1 MKINNAMRNN
11 NRNIWSRRLA
21 FQAIYSWSINE
32 CEINE
37 LKSVFQEDENY
48 SKSDNEY
55 FEEIVTGVVNNIITI
70 DDEIS
75 KTSEIDIKNI
85 NFVELSIIRCFIF
98 ELNSAK
104 EIPKEILLSESVK
117 LASKFGGQD
126 SYKFINA
133 FLDNFVKNYKNENN

>member
-32 CEINE
+32 CEIDE
-37 LKSVFQEDENY
+37 LQSIFREDENY
-48 SKSDNEY
+48 NKSDNKY
-55 FEEIVTGVVNNIITI
+55 FEEIVTGVVNNIINI

-98 ELNSAK
+98 ELNGTK
-104 EIPKEILLSESVK
+104 EIPKEILLAESVK

-133 FLDNFVKNYKNENN
+133 FLDNFVKNDTNENN

>member
-32 CEINE
+32 CEIDE
-37 LKSVFQEDENY
+37 LQSVFQEDENY

-104 EIPKEILLSESVK
+104 EIPKEILLAESVK

-133 FLDNFVKNYKNENN
+133 FLDNFVKNYINENN

>member
-1 MKINNAMRNN
+1 MMSEPNKI
-11 NRNIWSRRLA
+11 L
-21 FQAIYSWSINE
+21 
-32 CEINE
+32 EIDE
-37 LKSVFQEDENY
+37 LQSVFREDENY
-48 SKSDNEY
+48 NKSDNEY

-98 ELNSAK
+98 ELNGTK
-104 EIPKEILLSESVK
+104 EIPKEILLAESVK

-133 FLDNFVKNYKNENN
+133 FLDNFVKNDTNENN

>member
-32 CEINE
+32 CGIDE
-37 LKSVFQEDENY
+37 LQSIFREDENY
-48 SKSDNEY
+48 NKSDNKY
-55 FEEIVTGVVNNIITI
+55 FEEIVTGVVNNIIAI

-75 KTSEIDIKNI
+75 KISEIDIKNI

-98 ELNSAK
+98 ELNGNK
-104 EIPKEILLSESVK
+104 EIPKEILLAESVK

-133 FLDNFVKNYKNENN
+133 FLDNFVKNDTNENN

>member
-32 CEINE
+32 CEIDE
-37 LKSVFQEDENY
+37 LQSIFREDENY
-48 SKSDNEY
+48 NKSDNKY

-98 ELNSAK
+98 ELNGNK
-104 EIPKEILLSESVK
+104 EIPKEILLAESVK

-133 FLDNFVKNYKNENN
+133 FLDNFVKNDTNENN

>member
-32 CEINE
+32 CGIDE
-37 LKSVFQEDENY
+37 LQSIFREDENY
-48 SKSDNEY
+48 NKSDNKY
-55 FEEIVTGVVNNIITI
+55 FEEIVTGVVNNITTI

-98 ELNSAK
+98 ELNGNK
-104 EIPKEILLSESVK
+104 EIPKEILLAESVK
-117 LASKFGGQD
+117 LASKYGGLD

-133 FLDNFVKNYKNENN
+133 FLDNFVKNDTNENN

>member
-32 CEINE
+32 CEIDE
-37 LKSVFQEDENY
+37 LQSIFREDENY
-48 SKSDNEY
+48 NKSDNKY

-104 EIPKEILLSESVK
+104 EIPKEILLAESVK

-133 FLDNFVKNYKNENN
+133 FLDNFVKNYINENN

>member
-1 MKINNAMRNN
+1 MRNN

-37 LKSVFQEDENY
+37 LQSVFQEDENY

-104 EIPKEILLSESVK
+104 EIPKEILLAESVK

-133 FLDNFVKNYKNENN
+133 FLDNFVKNDTNENN

>member
-1 MKINNAMRNN
+1 MRNN

-37 LKSVFQEDENY
+37 LQSVFQEDENY
-48 SKSDNEY
+48 SKSDNED

-75 KTSEIDIKNI
+75 KTSEIDIKYI

-104 EIPKEILLSESVK
+104 EIPKEILLAESVK

-133 FLDNFVKNYKNENN
+133 FLDNFVKNDTNENN

>member
-32 CEINE
+32 CEIDE
-37 LKSVFQEDENY
+37 LQSVFREDENY
-48 SKSDNEY
+48 NQSDNEY

-104 EIPKEILLSESVK
+104 EIPKEILLAESVK